1 MPPTVFQ
8 ALSRGAAAVSRSGW
22 LGAVGLVVTGFRSLL
37 LLPAQV
43 FAFVM
48 LQLAA
53 ASWIARSGGVPL
65 PGAAALGV
73 ELVLGSARFL
83 AVAGGLWVGA
93 VLLASA
99 LRVAYLAGAL
109 PTLGAELAGAPRQ
122 PRFAAGF
129 ARGFAALLPTAIVA
143 FVAELLA
150 SGVILALALA
160 VALVGAR
167 LFDAGRGILAAAVTA
182 ACLAA
187 ALLFH
192 AAVSALGDAALCR
205 AALRGEGAAAAFGR
219 AALRFGHRPAA
230 FLLVGVVATAIGTV
244 LGGSADALAALGAG
258 AAAAQVSPWLTV
270 GPQLM
275 AAALAALMAAVVEL
289 WRLASTAVLACHAAE
304 RP

>member
-1 MPPTVFQ
+1 
-8 ALSRGAAAVSRSGW
+8 
-22 LGAVGLVVTGFRSLL
+22 
-37 LLPAQV
+37 LLPAQL

-73 ELVLGSARFL
+73 ELVLRSARFL
-83 AVAGGLWVGA
+83 AIAGGLWFGA

-109 PTLGAELAGAPRQ
+109 PTLGAELAGAPRE
-122 PRFAAGF
+122 PRFASGL
-129 ARGFAALLPTAIVA
+129 ARGFAALLPTAILA

-150 SGVILALALA
+150 SGVILVMVLA

-167 LFDAGRGILAAAVTA
+167 LFDASRGILAAVVTA

-187 ALLFH
+187 ALLLH

-205 AALRGEGAAAAFGR
+205 AALRGEGAAAAFAR
-219 AALRFGHRPAA
+219 AARRFGHRPAA
-230 FLLVGVVATAIGTV
+230 FLLVGVVATAVGTL

-258 AAAAQVSPWLTV
+258 AAAAQSPWLAI

-275 AAALAALMAAVVEL
+275 AAALAALMAAIVEL